1 MSNFTAKF
9 QSPSFTIF
17 KVNEDGRYAFEA
29 GGLWEDDDTRQFYE
43 SLPDLKSLV
52 PGILYKDSHQAEVS
66 EAVEILEGEMA
77 TLDIEDLE
85 LVETSE
91 EPMEEDD
98 PNPDAAN
105 MEAADDDA
113 SAKNNPSLAAME
125 IQDETEE
132 ALDMGLTMKQMMEG
146 FVASLVNCVNREL
159 VDHTAKDFAMN
170 MNTKMNRR
178 RLVKALFTVP
188 RTRLDLLPFYARLVA
203 TLDPLMPDVAAG
215 LCNCLRA
222 DFKYHV
228 KRKDQI
234 NLEAKNKVARFIGEL
249 VKFNLFP
256 RADALNC
263 LKMLLFDFRHHNI
276 AMACALL
283 ECCGRFL
290 FRSPDSHQRTKVY
303 LETMMR
309 KKLAMSID
317 SRYVTM
323 IENAFYYCN
332 PPEQEK
338 VVVVERPPVQ
348 LYIRKL
354 LYKDLNKVSV
364 EKILKQVLKMHTHV

>member
-1 MSNFTAKF
+1 M
-9 QSPSFTIF
+9 
-17 KVNEDGRYAFEA
+17 
-29 GGLWEDDDTRQFYE
+29 
-43 SLPDLKSLV
+43 

-85 LVETSE
+85 LVEASE
-91 EPMEEDD
+91 EPMEEDY

-338 VVVVERPPVQ
+338 VVVVERPPLQ

>member
-1 MSNFTAKF
+1 MATLE
-9 QSPSFTIF
+9 I
-17 KVNEDGRYAFEA
+17 EDM
-29 GGLWEDDDTRQFYE
+29 
-43 SLPDLKSLV
+43 
-52 PGILYKDSHQAEVS
+52 
-66 EAVEILEGEMA
+66 EAVEG
-77 TLDIEDLE
+77 
-85 LVETSE
+85 E
-91 EPMEEDD
+91 EPIEEDD
-98 PNPDAAN
+98 PPETNESTEEDV
-105 MEAADDDA
+105 DV
-113 SAKNNPSLAAME
+113 SKNPSLAAME
-125 IQDETEE
+125 IQDESEE

-146 FVASLVNCVNREL
+146 FVASLPNCVNREL
-159 VDHTAKDFAMN
+159 IDHAANDFVMN

-178 RLVKALFTVP
+178 RLVKALFTVQ

-215 LCNCLRA
+215 LCNCIRA
-222 DFKYHV
+222 DFKYQV

-234 NLEAKNKVARFIGEL
+234 NLENKTKAVRFIGEL

-276 AMACALL
+276 AMACSLL
-283 ECCGRFL
+283 ESCGRFL

-309 KKLAMSID
+309 KKLAMNID

-332 PPEQEK
+332 PPEREK
-338 VVVVERPPVQ
+338 LVVVERPPLQ

-354 LYKDLNKVSV
+354 LFKDLNKLSV
-364 EKILKQVLKMHTHV
+364 EKILKQVTNGCNEISRY